1 MSGSRRARYSLVL
14 GGLFLLLAAFLIGG
28 CGGGTTETT
37 AASTETTAGPATTS
51 DSAATTTVAPA
62 EGVVDAGPDGVIT
75 IGASRAATG
84 PFAFFD
90 VSGLNGAKLAID
102 KINAEGGLGGHQIK
116 IVDKDTKSDPAVA
129 GQVAQ
134 ELLTAGAEILLVP
147 DDMDMGIAAAQIGQG
162 AGVLTIAPSA
172 SSVLFGPAVGN
183 LFFNGGTNTDDLGNG
198 GAVFLQKQGWDGEY
212 SVTNNDFNFFQAQ
225 TEVFKARSGV
235 TDLGSSVM
243 KSGQTDF
250 APIISEIRKLGDK
263 FPDAKNPVIWGSMY
277 FPDIATFI
285 KQLRDAGIDYPVLGN
300 FTWSSQDLAKI
311 IGPDRVSNIYFLT
324 GAYYEGEDASAEMKD
339 FVAAYE
345 KAYGRYP
352 ENSQAV
358 GAYWTMFAVFE
369 AIKSAGSLDGEALS
383 KAMYAQQ
390 SLEVP
395 GRTILKWVDGHQYGT
410 VDVVG
415 FDAQGN
421 YRLVETFMP

>member
-1 MSGSRRARYSLVL
+1 MHINDRSRWVAAL
-14 GGLFLLLAAFLIGG
+14 GLTVLLLLVMGGGG
-28 CGGGTTETT
+28 CGGTTTTTTATETT
-37 AASTETTAGPATTS
+37 AAP
-51 DSAATTTVAPA
+51 TTTVATTTTTAPA
-62 EGVVDAGPDGVIT
+62 EGTFDAGPDGVIT

-90 VSGLNGAKLAID
+90 VSGLNGVKLAVD
-102 KINAEGGLGGHQIK
+102 KVNAEGGIGGNKIV

-129 GQVAQ
+129 GQVAE
-134 ELLTAGAEILLVP
+134 ELLTGGAEILLVP
-147 DDMDMGIAAAQIGQG
+147 DDMDMGIAAAQAGQK

-183 LFFNGGTNTDDLGNG
+183 LFFNGGTNTDDLGNA

-225 TEVFKARSGV
+225 TEVFKAKAGA
-235 TDLGSSVM
+235 TDLGSSIM

-250 APIISEIRKLGDK
+250 APIISDIRKLKDK
-263 FPDAKNPVIWGSMY
+263 FPDVKNPVIWGSMY

-300 FTWSSQDLAKI
+300 FTWSSQDLPKI

-324 GAYYEGEDASAEMKD
+324 GAYYEGADASPEMKE
-339 FVAAYE
+339 FVASYQ

-358 GAYWTMFAVFE
+358 GAYWTMFAVFD
-369 AIKSAGSLDGEALS
+369 AIKQAGSLDGAALS
-383 KAMYAQQ
+383 AAMYGQKD
-390 SLEVP
+390 LKVP
-395 GRTILKWVDGHQYGT
+395 GRTIARWTDGHQYGT

-415 FDAQGN
+415 FDDQGN
-421 YRLVETFMP
+421 YRLVETFTP